1 MDFIFEYWWIFV
13 LPLVPISIFRY
24 FRRERERTRQM
35 ELAAARLDLVFQKKD
50 PGLPFRAFSLLGTW
64 RGRIHNVSKGEVGG
78 CEIVLLDYWYTTGLG
93 EGTRKVNQTINAVR
107 VAGLKFPAF
116 LLEAKPARVK
126 GIKFDSHP
134 QFSEKYR
141 LTGADEAAIRQLFG
155 SYVLEFF
162 QHARGES
169 VECDGKWMIIYRSG
183 HRIHPDKLEGFLGE
197 SMRILDVFQ
206 HRT

>member
-13 LPLVPISIFRY
+13 LPLIPISIFRY
-24 FRRERERTRQM
+24 FRGERDRTRQM
-35 ELAAARLDLVFQKKD
+35 ELAAASLDLVFQKKD

-93 EGTRKVNQTINAVR
+93 EGTRKVNQTVSAVR
-107 VAGLKFPAF
+107 VAGLKLPAF
-116 LLEAKPARVK
+116 LLEAKRASVK

-141 LTGADEAAIRQLFG
+141 LTGADETAIRQLFG

-169 VECDGKWMIIYRSG
+169 VECDGKWMIIYRRG

-197 SMRILDVFQ
+197 SMRIVDVFQ
-206 HRT
+206 RRT